1 MHTMMAFRGS
11 GGIAVLTL
19 DGTGGGEGSASCLG
33 RCAPVLIGRLTCKNL
48 LTNVRVSQ
56 SEL

>member
-1 MHTMMAFRGS
+1 MMAFRRR

-33 RCAPVLIGRLTCKNL
+33 RSAPIPISRLACENF
-48 LTNVRVSQ
+48 LTNVRVAD
-56 SEL
+56 SES